1 VDSQSTVYV
10 VDNDPAFLESLLVL
24 VASMGFKARGF
35 SVGEELLREADSL
48 GAGCVILDMQLPD
61 LGGLAVLE
69 HLARKPLPP
78 PAIVMSAYAE
88 VAIAVRAMQL
98 GVIAFF
104 QKHALSETAL
114 WEAIHFALARD
125 AENRASHARR
135 ELVQARVAQLSE
147 PERQVLDMLVRGWDH
162 TRIAKALEISRRTVE
177 NRRAKLMKKLGAQN
191 FPQLIRLAMEAGIL
205 DAEQPPHLADS

>member
-1 VDSQSTVYV
+1 M
-10 VDNDPAFLESLLVL
+10 LLI
-24 VASMGFKARGF
+24 ASMGFKARGF
-35 SVGEELLREADSL
+35 SVGEEFLRASDSL
-48 GAGCVILDMQLPD
+48 DAGCVILDMKLPD
-61 LGGLAVLE
+61 LSGLALLE
-69 HLARKPLPP
+69 QLSRKPLPP

-114 WEAIHFALARD
+114 WEAIHFAMARD
-125 AENRASHARR
+125 AENRANHARR
-135 ELVQARVAQLSE
+135 ELVQGRLAKLSE
-147 PERQVLDMLVRGWDH
+147 PERQVLDLLVRGWDH

-205 DAEQPPHLADS
+205 DA